1 MKLKSL
7 ILGSATAALAAT
19 GAQAADAIIIAE
31 PEPVE
36 YVRVCD
42 VYGAGFFYIPGTE
55 TCLRIG
61 GEIRYQVGTAGHSD
75 IAVTRNPISAG
86 PSHLHGHKG
95 LANDTWTSHSRAR
108 IYLDARSE
116 TELGLLRGYVRLDTG
131 RTSGAPV
138 TVDPTTSSIGLGTYL
153 NHAWV
158 SLGGFR
164 AGWTDSA
171 WFNAPNS
178 GRANTS
184 SHSDDLFYAGYH
196 QTHLIQYN
204 FSGSNGLF
212 ATISLEDDNQAG
224 QNYVPNVVGAIGVNQ
239 GWGAAWLKVGYDEDR
254 RGTHPFTGAAIVDSG
269 WGATAG
275 LHYNIPGAPG
285 SSFRLLGF
293 YADSDN
299 TYNPMTGTGHA
310 RWDAAGTGSGAPL
323 VGGPEWSIMASYHHQ
338 FNAKFGASL
347 GVQYFNDFYFS
358 GTDISTGL
366 DGWAVEAVAVWT
378 PVENFTVRGEVV
390 YSDFDTF
397 DGRDGD
403 SLSGWVRFSR
413 FF

>member
-1 MKLKSL
+1 MNIKSL

-19 GAQAADAIIIAE
+19 GAQAADAIVIAE

-61 GEIRYQVGTAGHSD
+61 AEIRAQYGTADSD
-75 IAVTRNPISAG
+75 GFGDNFYA
-86 PSHLHGHKG
+86 
-95 LANDTWTSHSRAR
+95 LADDRWTSHAR
-108 IYLDARSE
+108 IRLFVDARSE
-116 TELGLLRGYVRLDTG
+116 TEFGLLRGYARIDSA
-131 RTSGAPV
+131 RTDLGAA
-138 TVDPTTSSIGLGTYL
+138 GENTYL
-153 NHAWV
+153 NHGWL

-171 WFNAPNS
+171 WVSVPQGGVAA
-178 GRANTS
+178 GG
-184 SHSDDLFYAGYH
+184 SHSDTGFAYGYH

-204 FSGSNGLF
+204 FSGDNGFF
-212 ATISLEDDNQAG
+212 ATISAEFDDATAPA
-224 QNYVPNVVGAIGVNQ
+224 NYTPDFVGVVGINQ

-254 RGTHPFTGAAIVDSG
+254 DGLAATSEGGFGV
-269 WGATAG
+269 TAG

-299 TYNPMTGTGHA
+299 TFNPLTGTGY
-310 RWDAAGTGSGAPL
+310 AGL
-323 VGGPEWSIMASYHHQ
+323 GGPEWSIMASYFHR
-338 FNAKFGASL
+338 FNAQFGAS
-347 GVQYFNDFYFS
+347 VAAQYFSDLYNP
-358 GTDISTGL
+358 GTDVSSGI
-366 DGWAVEAVAVWT
+366 DGWALELNVLWT
-378 PVENFTVRGEVV
+378 PVENFAVRGEVV
-390 YSDFDTF
+390 YADFDAPV
-397 DGRDGD
+397 GVD
-403 SLSGWVRFSR
+403 SSSVSGFVRFSR